1 MDPEVTNSL
10 AYDPAIIKFCL
21 DTLQIFY
28 LVYYRMIYA
37 SGLFSLLVQM
47 VVGTIDY
54 RAIGLPLEPNDE
66 LLRDLLKVELVV
78 QIVEFIFYVW
88 LIYYFSKV
96 SRNITPVRYLD
107 WAITTPLMLVTLS
120 AFLKYDGTTVMR
132 LGDFLSNHKGSILT
146 IVLLNAAMLLF
157 GLIGEFGFL
166 NLYLSTALGFIPFA
180 LNFKYI
186 KETFLPSNDDK
197 FKTGLFYWFVF
208 FWALY
213 GVFALTSYT
222 IKNTGYNI
230 LDIFAKNFFGLFL
243 AYVVFSKSKSV
254 IEGQIS

>member
-1 MDPEVTNSL
+1 
-10 AYDPAIIKFCL
+10 
-21 DTLQIFY
+21 
-28 LVYYRMIYA
+28 MIYV
-37 SGLFSLLVQM
+37 SGIFSLLVQLI
-47 VVGTIDY
+47 VGTIDY
-54 RAIGLPLEPNDE
+54 NAIHLPLDPTDE
-66 LLRDLLKVELVV
+66 ILRDLLIVEVLV
-78 QIVEFIFYVW
+78 QIIEFIFYVW

-107 WAITTPLMLVTLS
+107 WAITTPLMLITLS
-120 AFLKYDGTTVMR
+120 AFLKQNGTSMMR
-132 LGDFLSNHKGSILT
+132 LGDFLSNHKGSIVT

-157 GLIGEFGFL
+157 GLIGELGFL

-186 KETFLPSNDDK
+186 KETFLPSDEDK
-197 FKTGLFYWFVF
+197 FKNALFYWFVF

-254 IEGQIS
+254 IEGHAQ

>member
-1 MDPEVTNSL
+1 
-10 AYDPAIIKFCL
+10 
-21 DTLQIFY
+21 
-28 LVYYRMIYA
+28 MIYA
-37 SGLFSLLVQM
+37 SGLFSLLFQFL
-47 VVGTIDY
+47 VGSIDY
-54 RAIGLPLEPNDE
+54 KALKLPLNPTDE
-66 LLRDLLKVELVV
+66 MLKDLLKVEVVV

-96 SRNITPVRYLD
+96 SRNITPFRYLD
-107 WAITTPLMLVTLS
+107 WAITTPLMLITLS
-120 AFLKYDGTTVMR
+120 SFLKHDGSTRMR
-132 LGDFLSNHKGSILT
+132 LSDFLSTYKGSIIT

-157 GLIGEFGFL
+157 GLAGELGFM

-180 LNFKYI
+180 FNFKYI

-197 FKTGLFYWFVF
+197 FKNALFYWFVF

-243 AYVVFSKSKSV
+243 AYVVFSKSKTV
-254 IEGQIS
+254 IEGHAQ